1 MCPLLWVYY
10 RNQMDVERVSEKSG
24 GKIAKA
30 GGIGGIIVGG
40 LITVVGVTAHV
51 LSGVAANKL
60 KNLGKK
66 K

>member
-1 MCPLLWVYY
+1 M
-10 RNQMDVERVSEKSG
+10 RKDSGNQMDVERVSEKSG

-30 GGIGGIIVGG
+30 GGIIVGG

-66 K
+66 